1 MARLI
6 NVTKFRRGEDV
17 NYKKEYFLD
26 REGIIKIGRKGYVE
40 EGFDVGFDV
49 SHDCISRQHAFI
61 LGRDEG
67 YCVGNV
73 STIENG
79 GTKLERRRFIGY
91 HSQFELRNILEFDFF
106 NELFN
111 KEKKLV
117 GKLRNDSEGLL
128 KKEYLFDS
136 FLKIDENV
144 RRLIEQGFLVGL
156 NHKDIINIYIYK
168 LQFRER
174 IL

>member
-26 REGIIKIGRKGYVE
+26 REGIIKIGRKGYVDE
-40 EGFDVGFDV
+40 KFDVGFDV

-67 YCVGNV
+67 YYIGNI
-73 STIENG
+73 STMENS
-79 GTKLERRRFIGY
+79 GTRLERKRFVLGY
-91 HSQFELRNILEFDFF
+91 YGPIELRNILEFSFF
-106 NELFN
+106 NELFD
-111 KEKKLV
+111 KERKLV
-117 GKLRNDSEGLL
+117 GKLRDDVEGLL

-168 LQFRER
+168 LQFRES
-174 IL
+174 